1 MEETISFK
9 RVKANSNKA
18 HYVQIIDLFHVPIH
32 HLEDGG
38 CEIEKDSKGFSL
50 RRGDIASQVAF
61 GHLFAWKNKK
71 EVL

>member
-9 RVKANSNKA
+9 RVKANSKKA

-38 CEIEKDSKGFSL
+38 CEIEKIPRDFL
-50 RRGDIASQVAF
+50 
-61 GHLFAWKNKK
+61 
-71 EVL
+71 